1 MLHSFSVIRS
11 FRHRGVETFFRT
23 GSKAGDSAEARSA
36 FTHPAYHFASC
47 FGSGRYESVRMGIS
61 SVEGD
66 DEESLCRQGEW
77 ELAFDVCVRWAR
89 RDSRGLYGLSLRSEA
104 TTMPATMCNPASPG
118 ELLREFMG
126 NHSATELAEHIGVAR
141 ATISRILNGRTA
153 VTMDL
158 SIRLG
163 EAFSLSPDFFSK
175 AQLQR
180 DLWEASQRK
189 RRKIKPLA
197 A

>member
-1 MLHSFSVIRS
+1 MLL
-11 FRHRGVETFFRT
+11 ETM
-23 GSKAGDSAEARSA
+23 
-36 FTHPAYHFASC
+36 H
-47 FGSGRYESVRMGIS
+47 
-61 SVEGD
+61 
-66 DEESLCRQGEW
+66 
-77 ELAFDVCVRWAR
+77 
-89 RDSRGLYGLSLRSEA
+89 
-104 TTMPATMCNPASPG
+104 NPASPG
-118 ELLREFMG
+118 ELLREFLG
-126 NHSATELAEHIGVAR
+126 DHSATELAEHIGVAR
-141 ATISRILNGRTA
+141 ATISRVLNGRTA

-180 DLWEASQRK
+180 DLWKASQRK